1 MKVVPLA
8 PNPEYAEKREK
19 RELIG
24 FVVTASQISDPTLE
38 ALERAR
44 ERERERSYGNEDNRI
59 RGAWQDIEECGV
71 VSGI

>member
-38 ALERAR
+38 ALERERAR
-44 ERERERSYGNEDNRI
+44 EVMVMRI
-59 RGAWQDIEECGV
+59 IGSEGHGRTLRNVE
-71 VSGI
+71 